1 MSLGAYDEARIAG
14 PNGEDY
20 GTDRSV
26 IAALDFSLD
35 LPDGEDPQPL
45 ADPPNA
51 RLKLVAA
58 ELGAGLADDDDRSLA
73 EVLVEVG
80 RILAGWPAR
89 REGGDD

>member
-1 MSLGAYDEARIAG
+1 LSLGAYEEARIAG

-20 GTDRSV
+20 GTGRRV
-26 IAALDFSLD
+26 IVSLDFALD

-58 ELGAGLADDDDRSLA
+58 ELGAGLADDDRSLA

-80 RILAGWPAR
+80 RILAGWLAT
-89 REGGDD
+89 REGWDE